1 MIDVIMILVFS
12 LFGGWMGYH
21 MGIEDTQADFQE
33 QCVQVGLYQ
42 HKNLSIRCDPLAQKI
57 SGKTFYINK

>member
-1 MIDVIMILVFS
+1 MLDVIMILVFS
-12 LFGGWMGYH
+12 LFAGWIGYQ

-42 HKNLSIRCDPLAQKI
+42 HKNISIRCDPLAQKI